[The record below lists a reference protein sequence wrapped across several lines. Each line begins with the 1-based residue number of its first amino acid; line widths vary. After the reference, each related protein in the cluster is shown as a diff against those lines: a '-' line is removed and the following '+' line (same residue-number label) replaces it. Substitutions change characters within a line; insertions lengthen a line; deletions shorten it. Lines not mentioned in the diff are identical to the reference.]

1 MRVLLIFPRFR
12 YPSGDPPL
20 GVAYLAASLREAGHE
35 PYIFDGTFSRRP
47 VDDLRRLLRE
57 REFDLVGCTVLTS
70 MLDSAAEVFRTCA
83 KYSHSPVIA
92 GGPHATVMPQQTLG
106 LEGVDAVLVGEGEET
121 FVQMADLGGD
131 YTQVPGFW
139 YHENGGIAHTD
150 PASPIEDINAIPFP
164 ARDLLDMAR
173 YMEIWYQLDAVK
185 YGLRGTSILGSRGCP
200 YNCAYCQPTLR
211 KIFGRQVRFRS
222 PENIVTEL
230 QQLKSNY
237 NPDGVMWLD
246 DTFLI
251 DQDWMRDLCDR
262 IIEADLDMI
271 WGCNI
276 RADRADR
283 EILAYMQRAGLRIV
297 HVGIESA
304 SQRVLDDIYHKGIT
318 IEQVKHTVTTAH
330 DLGLNVRGYFML
342 GAPTE
347 TEEELWKTVQLANRL
362 PLDDV
367 SFSITTPLP
376 HTHLYEETKH
386 LIDSDFSEF
395 DYYKRAV
402 YKEDAIINRR
412 KLDWIKKWAY
422 LKFYLGPRR
431 LWRTIKSVLGISG
444 IRKML
449 LKIQRF

>member
-47 VDDLRRLLRE
+47 VDDLRSLLKSRD
-57 REFDLVGCTVLTS
+57 FDLVGCTVLTS

-83 KYSHSPVIA
+83 EYSDSPVIA

-106 LEGVDAVLVGEGEET
+106 LEGVDAVLAGEGEET
-121 FVQMADLGGD
+121 FVEMADRGGD

-139 YHENGGIAHTD
+139 YHENGGIVHND
-150 PASPIEDINAIPFP
+150 PAPPICDINAIPFP
-164 ARDLLDMAR
+164 ARDLLDMER

-251 DQDWMRDLCDR
+251 NREWMRELCDR

-402 YKEDAIINRR
+402 YKEGAIINRR

-422 LKFYLGPRR
+422 IKFYLGPRR

-444 IRKML
+444 IKKML

>member
-1 MRVLLIFPRFR
+1 MRVLLIFPRFK

-20 GVAYLAASLREAGHE
+20 GVAYLAASLREAGHD
-35 PYIFDGTFSRRP
+35 PYIFDGTFKRDPARQ
-47 VDDLRRLLRE
+47 LKKLLNDRQ
-57 REFDLVGCTVLTS
+57 FDIIACTVLTS
-70 MLDSAAEVFRTCA
+70 MLDSAAEVLRIC
-83 KYSHSPVIA
+83 SEHSDAVVMA
-92 GGPHATVMPQQTLG
+92 GGPHATVMPQETLQ
-106 LEGVDAVLVGEGEET
+106 LEGVEAVAVGEGEKTLVKVAER
-121 FVQMADLGGD
+121 GGD

-139 YHENGGIAHTD
+139 YYEEGEAVANEPAPPIA
-150 PASPIEDINAIPFP
+150 DIDEIPFP
-164 ARDLLDMAR
+164 ARDLLDMDR
-173 YMEIWYQLDAVK
+173 YMALWYQLDAVQ

-211 KIFGRQVRFRS
+211 MIFGDRVRFRS
-222 PENIVTEL
+222 PENIVSEL
-230 QQLKSNY
+230 QQVKEVY

-246 DTFLI
+246 DTFLLNKR
-251 DQDWMRDLCDR
+251 WMRRLCDLM
-262 IIEADLDMI
+262 IDADLDLI
-271 WGCNI
+271 WGCNV
-276 RADRADR
+276 RADRAD
-283 EILAYMQRAGLRIV
+283 EDILAYMQRAGLRIV

-318 IEQVKHTVTTAH
+318 IEQVENTVGVAH
-330 DLGLNVRGYFML
+330 NLGLHVRGYFML

-347 TEEELWKTVQLANRL
+347 TEQELWDTVEFANRL

-376 HTHLYEETKH
+376 HTHLYEETRH

-395 DYYKRAV
+395 DYYKKAV
-402 YKEDAIINRR
+402 YKEGAIVNRR

-422 LKFYLGPRR
+422 LKFYLGPKR